1 MQNLNSRSP
10 IHTDSVKTIG
20 VFASL
25 LAVILIVLSSC
36 AAQPRIV
43 GCWHSSD
50 ETGTIQFREN
60 GEVTIVDNMSATVAG
75 YYGIE
80 DNDWVKFELIASD
93 ILRDSVKP
101 IQKTVVR
108 AKIMLLDDERL
119 QLRFLDANEES
130 YLYVKT
136 RCH

>member
-1 MQNLNSRSP
+1 
-10 IHTDSVKTIG
+10 
-20 VFASL
+20 
-25 LAVILIVLSSC
+25 
-36 AAQPRIV
+36 
-43 GCWHSSD
+43 
-50 ETGTIQFREN
+50 
-60 GEVTIVDNMSATVAG
+60 MSATVAG

-119 QLRFLDANEES
+119 QLRFLDANERS